1 MQTLGI
7 IESYYPSFT
16 KSEKRIADFIIESNS
31 KVIDLTLSE
40 LAVML
45 NVGEATIVRFCR
57 KMKLKGFQELKFL
70 LAIDDDGKQQETD
83 KHECIKNNL
92 IQTIQITDSMIQ
104 QEEINHAIQ
113 LIEEAEYI
121 YFFGIGTSGLAASL
135 GESRLFRF
143 GKQTKAVTDSHRQLM
158 QASLCNEKNLIIIVS
173 VSGETKDLIE
183 AAEVAIKTGCKII
196 TITNHITSTLAKLS
210 DCVIISY
217 GKVNLMNAGT
227 FSSMVSQL
235 FILDILTSGY
245 GLHNAGSVRIAREN
259 IARVIYGKTRDE
271 S

>member
-92 IQTIQITDSMIQ
+92 IQTIQITDSMIR

-121 YFFGIGTSGLAASL
+121 YFFGIGTSGLAASM

-158 QASLCNEKNLIIIVS
+158 QASLCNEK
-173 VSGETKDLIE
+173 DLIE

-196 TITNHITSTLAKLS
+196 TITNHITSMLAKLS

>member
-83 KHECIKNNL
+83 KHECI
-92 IQTIQITDSMIQ
+92 
-104 QEEINHAIQ
+104 A
-113 LIEEAEYI
+113 
-121 YFFGIGTSGLAASL
+121 
-135 GESRLFRF
+135 
-143 GKQTKAVTDSHRQLM
+143 
-158 QASLCNEKNLIIIVS
+158 
-173 VSGETKDLIE
+173 
-183 AAEVAIKTGCKII
+183 
-196 TITNHITSTLAKLS
+196 
-210 DCVIISY
+210 
-217 GKVNLMNAGT
+217 
-227 FSSMVSQL
+227 
-235 FILDILTSGY
+235 
-245 GLHNAGSVRIAREN
+245 
-259 IARVIYGKTRDE
+259 
-271 S
+271 